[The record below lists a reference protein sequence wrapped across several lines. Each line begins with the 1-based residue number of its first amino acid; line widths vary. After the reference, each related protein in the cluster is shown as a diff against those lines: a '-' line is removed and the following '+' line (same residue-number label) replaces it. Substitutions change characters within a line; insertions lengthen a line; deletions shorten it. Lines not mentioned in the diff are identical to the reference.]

1 MKKFSNP
8 VVIGMFI
15 AMTLMYMLAIAAH
28 AQNVV
33 QEGKTFIEQKS
44 ASNGA
49 GDTKTEYLYQSKNGE
64 VDTVYLSKTGKAFVW
79 RISKKGNKYKK
90 YLPKVGQVINPKA
103 YEGQENNSKRK
114 DD

>member
-15 AMTLMYMLAIAAH
+15 AMTLMYMVAIAAH

-64 VDTVYLSKTGKAFVW
+64 VDTVYLSRTGKAFVW
-79 RISKKGNKYKK
+79 RLSKKGNYYKK
-90 YLPKVGQVINPKA
+90 YLPEIGRVINPKA
-103 YEGQENNSKRK
+103 YEERTDSSKRK
-114 DD
+114 GH